1 MNKTICALVNNEPE
15 VLMRITGLMR
25 RKGFSM
31 KKIVMEESIEPNTAL
46 LTITLPEEQQNITL
60 AIHQMEKLVDV
71 YSVRELVSLGFTGIE
86 AGN

>member
-25 RKGFSM
+25 RRGFSM
-31 KKIVMEESIEPNTAL
+31 KKIVMEESTEPNKAL

-71 YSVRELVSLGFTGIE
+71 YSVRELVSLGFTGVE